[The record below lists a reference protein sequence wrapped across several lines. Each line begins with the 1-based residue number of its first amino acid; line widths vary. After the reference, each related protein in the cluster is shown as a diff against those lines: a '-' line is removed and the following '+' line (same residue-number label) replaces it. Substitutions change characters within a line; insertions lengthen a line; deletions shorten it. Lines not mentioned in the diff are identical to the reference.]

1 MSIRSKMLAA
11 FLVALLLVIA
21 LVLTAIRMELSTIR
35 VAAALEA
42 QHIADSIAR
51 VEFDGSDGDTAK
63 LQKYVEQI
71 GRRYD
76 RDVVVVDRARKGI
89 ADADPSEIGGYFTHD
104 ENGEVSATIADGH
117 ARVFQE
123 KNDRHPG
130 GIMQIVLPLRQASD
144 GDSPIVGAVILEYTR
159 IYDALMAAARDTL
172 IFMSALG
179 AGAVI
184 LLLYTG
190 SRLSNG
196 IGRRLKGL
204 EAGVALVTAGG
215 SRAKV
220 PERPRDEIGKLG
232 AAFNK
237 MNDELR
243 RADEALSKHRESL
256 EARVVERTAELAAA
270 NTNLEAQIREKDLAN
285 ARNEQLAH
293 YDSLTTLPNRR
304 MFGSLLERGIANAER
319 YQKQLAVLFIDLD
332 RFKNINDTMGH
343 AAGDVLLTEVA
354 QRLKGCVRAS
364 DTVARLGG
372 DEFVIL
378 LAEVGSDADAGRVA
392 QNVLAAIL
400 KPLLLLGQEY
410 RVTAS
415 MGISVYPAG
424 GEDEQTLMKNADVA
438 MYRAK
443 EDGKNNYKFYSAS
456 MNAHSFE
463 RLALESSLR
472 LALERSEFT
481 LHYQPKL
488 TLGVD
493 EITGM
498 EALLRWQHP
507 ALGMVPPLKFISI
520 AEETGLIV
528 PIGKWVV
535 RTACLQNVAWQRDGL
550 PHLCM
555 AVNLSPRQFSDNNLI
570 QDIAAALDE
579 SGMDPTLLELEIT
592 EGMLMHDIERA
603 MTTLSVLRGMGVKLA
618 IDDFGTGYSSLSQL
632 KRFPVNTIKVDRSFV
647 RDLESNADDRGIAQA
662 IVSMGK
668 SLCLTVVAEGVE
680 TKSQLEFL
688 RQQGCDEFQGFLF
701 SKAVPADEFADLLRN
716 FTPGG
721 DPDRE
726 RSKAA

>member
-1 MSIRSKMLAA
+1 MSPASNR
-11 FLVALLLVIA
+11 IA
-21 LVLTAIRMELSTIR
+21 LVAARWHAEIVDQAVSACRARLAERGFTGAPAITVEAAEVADIWRDLGEAWVVDRHYIKPYPVCRWVHSLVGATLELRTKHGIKTSEIAKIDLTAFHESTRLYRAVPETTAVAQYAIAFP
-35 VAAALEA
+35 VAAAL
-42 QHIADSIAR
+42 
-51 VEFDGSDGDTAK
+51 VK
-63 LQKYVEQI
+63 
-71 GRRYD
+71 
-76 RDVVVVDRARKGI
+76 
-89 ADADPSEIGGYFTHD
+89 
-104 ENGEVSATIADGH
+104 
-117 ARVFQE
+117 
-123 KNDRHPG
+123 
-130 GIMQIVLPLRQASD
+130 
-144 GDSPIVGAVILEYTR
+144 
-159 IYDALMAAARDTL
+159 
-172 IFMSALG
+172 
-179 AGAVI
+179 
-184 LLLYTG
+184 
-190 SRLSNG
+190 
-196 IGRRLKGL
+196 
-204 EAGVALVTAGG
+204 
-215 SRAKV
+215 
-220 PERPRDEIGKLG
+220 
-232 AAFNK
+232 
-237 MNDELR
+237 
-243 RADEALSKHRESL
+243 
-256 EARVVERTAELAAA
+256 
-270 NTNLEAQIREKDLAN
+270 
-285 ARNEQLAH
+285 
-293 YDSLTTLPNRR
+293 
-304 MFGSLLERGIANAER
+304 
-319 YQKQLAVLFIDLD
+319 
-332 RFKNINDTMGH
+332 
-343 AAGDVLLTEVA
+343 
-354 QRLKGCVRAS
+354 
-364 DTVARLGG
+364 
-372 DEFVIL
+372 
-378 LAEVGSDADAGRVA
+378 GRV
-392 QNVLAAIL
+392 
-400 KPLLLLGQEY
+400 
-410 RVTAS
+410 
-415 MGISVYPAG
+415 
-424 GEDEQTLMKNADVA
+424 
-438 MYRAK
+438 
-443 EDGKNNYKFYSAS
+443 
-456 MNAHSFE
+456 
-463 RLALESSLR
+463 
-472 LALERSEFT
+472 
-481 LHYQPKL
+481 
-488 TLGVD
+488 GVD